1 MTNENKIKNKEN
13 TCLKTLGEK
22 FPITDKSW
30 SYTVNFECGNG
41 FSEVADYSF
50 WEKPVLES
58 DEFVYCPFCGKR
70 IRNDEDEEVENKK

>member
-1 MTNENKIKNKEN
+1 M
-13 TCLKTLGEK
+13 
-22 FPITDKSW
+22 
-30 SYTVNFECGNG
+30 NFECGNS

-50 WEKPVLES
+50 WKKPMLES